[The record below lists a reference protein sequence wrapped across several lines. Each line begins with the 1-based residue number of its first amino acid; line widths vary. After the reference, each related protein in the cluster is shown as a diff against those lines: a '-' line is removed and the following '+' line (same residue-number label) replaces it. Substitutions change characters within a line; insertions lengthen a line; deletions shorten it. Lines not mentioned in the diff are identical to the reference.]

1 MLVDAPK
8 IRKVPRCCKRFIDRP
23 RSIYPAPRSPLPTAS
38 SDRLFLAQTPTV
50 WNGKR
55 TAPSA
60 GLRLRFPRPV

>member
-8 IRKVPRCCKRFIDRP
+8 IRKVPRCCKRSIDRL
-23 RSIYPAPRSPLPTAS
+23 RSIYPAPRSLLPTAS
-38 SDRLFLAQTPTV
+38 SDLLFLAQTPIA

-60 GLRLRFPRPV
+60 GLRLQFLRPI